1 MDSEMG
7 GAENM
12 AIRQPV
18 EGGVAKRRISEIERD
33 VHAARGTTNMAK
45 KDDRP
50 VDAGLAAL
58 HGKSEPELI
67 DFWKKRFGLIAAI
80 PVDTARVGALTP
92 QLRELVRM
100 NDREER
106 KRLTA
111 ARMKAFVQLP
121 GDEQERI
128 MKTRQAA
135 FNVDRGVLEEDQRMV
150 DELLPT
156 IPEAKAYQDRHPTT
170 AR

>member
-1 MDSEMG
+1 VNYH
-7 GAENM
+7 ENP
-12 AIRQPV
+12 ALRQPV
-18 EGGVAKRRISEIERD
+18 EESVGEHRDDEIAND
-33 VHAARGTTNMAK
+33 VKKARGIKMAK

-58 HGKSEPELI
+58 VGKSEQELI
-67 DFWKKRFGLIAAI
+67 DFWKQRFGLISAI

-92 QLRELVRM
+92 QLRELVRIT
-100 NDREER
+100 NREER

-121 GDEQERI
+121 RDQQERI
-128 MKTRQAA
+128 TKTRAA
-135 FNVDRGVLEEDQRMV
+135 AYNVDRGVLEEDQRMV

-156 IPEAKAYQDRHPTT
+156 IPEARNYPTV
-170 AR
+170 AG

>member
-1 MDSEMG
+1 M
-7 GAENM
+7 
-12 AIRQPV
+12 
-18 EGGVAKRRISEIERD
+18 
-33 VHAARGTTNMAK
+33 TMAK

-58 HGKSEPELI
+58 RGKSEQEAI
-67 DFWKKRFGLIAAI
+67 DFWKHRFGMIAAI

-92 QLRELVRM
+92 QLRELVRI
-100 NDREER
+100 DDLAER

-111 ARMKAFVQLP
+111 ARMRAFAQLP
-121 GDEQERI
+121 KDQQDRI
-128 MKTRQAA
+128 MATRKAA
-135 FNVDRGVLEEDQRMV
+135 FNVDRDVLQEDQRMV

-156 IPEAKAYQDRHPTT
+156 IPEAQNSYRDSAP

>member
-1 MDSEMG
+1 MG

-12 AIRQPV
+12 GARQPV
-18 EGGVAKRRISEIERD
+18 EGDVADTHISEIERD
-33 VHAARGTTNMAK
+33 VHAARGTSSMAK

-58 HGKSEPELI
+58 VGKSEQELI
-67 DFWKKRFGLIAAI
+67 DFWKQRFGLIAAI

-92 QLRELVRM
+92 QLRELVRIQ
-100 NDREER
+100 NREER

-121 GDEQERI
+121 GDQQERI

-135 FNVDRGVLEEDQRMV
+135 YNVDRGVLEEDQRMV

-156 IPEAKAYQDRHPTT
+156 IPEARNYPTA